1 MVMAKDFI
9 PKANPVRPSGSLAS
23 RSELK
28 VAVSLLPLLWGD
40 PLPGW
45 ERLVGLQVV
54 RGDS

>member
-1 MVMAKDFI
+1 MAKDFI